1 MRSCRYKDTEKFAGG
16 ESVRRFQSF
25 ARVAYRKIKY
35 LMAAGALEDLPVPP
49 GNHLEALSG
58 DRNGQHS
65 IRINDQWRICF
76 VWNDGGAEA
85 VEIEF
90 LKPMGISQYRLAKEI
105 HVPLRRVN
113 EIVLGRRGIS
123 ADTALRFARF
133 FGTTP
138 EVWQNLQSQ
147 YEMDVAKG
155 NIWSKIMKTVRPL
168 RRSAACL

>member
-1 MRSCRYKDTEKFAGG
+1 MKMEPVHPG
-16 ESVRRFQSF
+16 E
-25 ARVAYRKIKY
+25 I
-35 LMAAGALEDLPVPP
+35 LLE
-49 GNHLEALSG
+49 
-58 DRNGQHS
+58 
-65 IRINDQWRICF
+65 
-76 VWNDGGAEA
+76 
-85 VEIEF
+85 EF

-147 YEMDVAKG
+147 YELDVAKG
-155 NIWSKIMKTVRPL
+155 SIWSKIMETVRPL

>member
-1 MRSCRYKDTEKFAGG
+1 MKMEPVHPG
-16 ESVRRFQSF
+16 E
-25 ARVAYRKIKY
+25 I
-35 LMAAGALEDLPVPP
+35 LLE
-49 GNHLEALSG
+49 
-58 DRNGQHS
+58 
-65 IRINDQWRICF
+65 
-76 VWNDGGAEA
+76 
-85 VEIEF
+85 EF
-90 LKPMGISQYRLAKEI
+90 LKPIGISQYRLAKEI

-155 NIWSKIMKTVRPL
+155 SIWSKIMETVRPL

>member
-1 MRSCRYKDTEKFAGG
+1 MKKTKILAPTHPG
-16 ESVRRFQSF
+16 EV
-25 ARVAYRKIKY
+25 
-35 LMAAGALEDLPVPP
+35 LLE
-49 GNHLEALSG
+49 
-58 DRNGQHS
+58 
-65 IRINDQWRICF
+65 
-76 VWNDGGAEA
+76 
-85 VEIEF
+85 EF

-105 HVPLRRVN
+105 HVPRRRVN

-155 NIWSKIMKTVRPL
+155 SIWSKIMETVRPL
-168 RRSAACL
+168 RSSAACL